1 MHDDIWA
8 EAYQKLN
15 LEQKKA
21 VDTIEGPVMVVAG
34 PGTGK
39 TQILTLRIANILR
52 KTDSGPENI
61 LALTFTESGARA
73 MRERLRTYIG
83 GDAYKVP
90 IHTFHG
96 FAERLIR
103 DYPEYYVRIIG
114 GRPITDIERIEIFET
129 ILQNGF
135 RELRPIG
142 KPDFYIAPLQNA
154 ISTMKREYIR
164 PEDLSLHITH
174 LEEDLV
180 ATPRLHEKGAH
191 KGKVRSEYE
200 KKEKMIRRMREL
212 ETAFRMYDALLR
224 ERLLYDFDDMIG
236 ETITALESHEDMLRD
251 LQETYHY
258 VLADEHQDVN
268 RSQNRIL
275 ELLASYHTSPNMFVV
290 GDEKQAIY
298 RFQGASLENFL
309 YFDEQF
315 GDTTSIALT
324 QNYRS
329 GQQILD
335 NAHALITAD
344 LDGAASSLRVPLV
357 AASVTS
363 AVVTREEFQHQG
375 VEDAYV
381 MGQVETLLRDGV
393 SPKEIAVIL
402 RTNKEV
408 EHMAGLLRKRGVKVA
423 ASLDRDI
430 LSHPITKTI
439 RTLMMVMHDAA
450 RHEEALI
457 HLLHE
462 PFLGTRVDDLYR
474 VLKARNSTTSLW
486 SLLGDETSLV
496 AIGVQAPQSLMGV
509 RTILERVG
517 QKSGVSAPHRVLEM
531 LVVESGLLA
540 YVLTEMPEEGGA
552 IIRRL
557 YDEVE
562 RMVVGGEAVTL
573 ADVLRILELREYH
586 GLPLVAPGMRALEDA
601 VRVMTAHKSKGLEFE
616 YVFVPHLV
624 DSVWGGKSRAE
635 YFNLPLMKHLDSEEI
650 VSEGDDERRLLYVAL
665 TRAKLAATLSFSSQ
679 STEGRELS
687 RTRLFEDM
695 GEDNMRLGDG
705 HGFED
710 AYKETD
716 GLVGITNGPHIDPM
730 LILETLLARGLSVTA
745 LNNYLRSPWEYI
757 YKNVI
762 RVPEVQNTTLLY
774 GTALHGV
781 MRSVGEYKKAEGAV
795 PSATLVKKY
804 LERELEK
811 LPLSQHEYTQLHEKA
826 LTSLTVY
833 LEEKGPSLSAFSR
846 HEFKVRVL
854 LPTGNDLLPEVPLT
868 GVFDRLDFDE
878 EGNVLRVVDYKTGK
892 PKTRGEIEGT
902 TKNSDGDY
910 KRQLTF
916 YALMLELYGD
926 ERYRTREG
934 ILSFIEPDSKGRI
947 HEETFIVTDED
958 IELLKGEIIRVAL
971 EIQNGTFVNVP
982 CDPEKC
988 SYCDLVSL
996 LSK

>member
-1 MHDDIWA
+1 MHDDVWA
-8 EAYQKLN
+8 AAYEKLN
-15 LEQKKA
+15 TEQKKA

-52 KTDSGPENI
+52 LTDSGPENI

-103 DYPEYYVRIIG
+103 EYPEYYVRIIG

-142 KPDFYIAPLQNA
+142 KPDFYIPALQNA

-164 PEDLSLHITH
+164 PEDLSVHITH
-174 LEEDLV
+174 LEEDV
-180 ATPRLHEKGAH
+180 AATPKLHEKGAH

-200 KKEKMIRRMREL
+200 KKEKMVRRMHEL
-212 ETAFRMYDALLR
+212 ETVYRMYDALLR
-224 ERLLYDFDDMIG
+224 ERSLYDFDDMIG
-236 ETITALESHEDMLRD
+236 ETIVALETHEDMLRD

-258 VLADEHQDVN
+258 ILADEHQDVN

-309 YFDEQF
+309 YFDEHF
-315 GDTTSIALT
+315 GDTVSIALT
-324 QNYRS
+324 KNYRS
-329 GQQILD
+329 GQPILD
-335 NAHALITAD
+335 SAHTLITAS
-344 LDGAASSLRVPLV
+344 LEGTAASLRIPLTAEAVPTGNVL
-357 AASVTS
+357 
-363 AVVTREEFQHQG
+363 REEFTHQG
-375 VEDAYV
+375 IEDAFIIERV
-381 MGQVETLLRDGV
+381 HTLLAEGV
-393 SPKEIAVIL
+393 IPKEIAIIL

-408 EHMAGLLRKRGVKVA
+408 EHMTGLLRKRGVKVA

-439 RTLMMVMHDAA
+439 RTLMTVMHDGA
-450 RHEEALI
+450 RHEESLI
-457 HLLHE
+457 HVLHE
-462 PFLGTRVDDLYR
+462 PFLGISTDDLYR
-474 VLKARNSTTSLW
+474 VLKARNYTTSLW
-486 SLLGDETSLV
+486 SLLGDEIRLTELGIQEPSALTS
-496 AIGVQAPQSLMGV
+496 V
-509 RTILERVG
+509 RAMLERV
-517 QKSGVSAPHRVLEM
+517 QVKSGTKAPHRVLEM
-531 LVVESGLLA
+531 LVVESGLLP
-540 YVLTEMPEEGGA
+540 YVLSDMPEEGGA

-562 RMVVGGEAVTL
+562 RMVVAKEARTL
-573 ADVLRILELREYH
+573 VDVLHILDVREH
-586 GLPLVAPGMRALEDA
+586 HELPLIAPGMRALHDA

-616 YVFVPHLV
+616 YVFIPHLV

-635 YFNLPLMKHLDSEEI
+635 YFNLPLVQYLKREE
-650 VSEGDDERRLLYVAL
+650 VVNEGDDERRLLYVAL
-665 TRAKLAATLSFSSQ
+665 TRAKFAATLSFSAQ
-679 STEGRELS
+679 NTEGRELS

-695 GEDNMRLGDG
+695 GEEGIIIG
-705 HGFED
+705 TGAAFPET
-710 AYKETD
+710 YEETD
-716 GLVGITNGPHIDPM
+716 ELVGITNGPDIDPA

-781 MRSVGEYKKAEGAV
+781 MRSVGEYKKSEAGM
-795 PSATLVKKY
+795 PSMTLVKKY
-804 LERELEK
+804 LERELEQ
-811 LPLSQHEYTQLHEKA
+811 LPLSHHEYAQLHEKA
-826 LTSLTVY
+826 LASLAVY
-833 LEEKGPSLSAFSR
+833 LEEKGASLSSYAR

-854 LPTGNDLLPEVPLT
+854 LPTGNELLPEVPLT
-868 GVFDRLDFDE
+868 GIFDRLDFDE

-926 ERYRTREG
+926 ERMKTREG
-934 ILSFIEPDSKGRI
+934 ILSFIEPDAKGRI
-947 HEETFIVTDED
+947 HEETCIITDED
-958 IELLKGEIIRVAL
+958 IALLKGDIIRVAL

-996 LSK
+996 LER